1 MTDEDKG
8 VRSRLRD
15 KRSILSVI
23 DILNTRADRAEACA
37 SLQPLCYPTLA
48 EEEQFS
54 AAHFRKHV
62 QLFPEGQFMAV
73 DRETGAV
80 VGTTAGFLTHF
91 DRIDPEHFKHH
102 TFFEAIAEGWL
113 SHHNPRGNYY
123 YGVDMCVHPDYRG
136 RGIARMLHGAR
147 KALSKRLGLRGQVI
161 GGMIPGYAS
170 YKHVMTAHEYA
181 HYVRAGLI
189 YDSTL
194 STQLR
199 NGFEFRG
206 MLQHYLKDP
215 PTEGWSTLLEW
226 RNPEHVS
233 YTAHVPVMPIQ
244 KSTGVDAGTQP
255 A

>member
-1 MTDEDKG
+1 
-8 VRSRLRD
+8 
-15 KRSILSVI
+15 LSVI
-23 DILNTRADRAEACA
+23 VILNTEADRAEACA
-37 SLQPLCYPTLA
+37 MLQPLCYPTLA
-48 EEEQFS
+48 VEEQFS

-73 DRETGAV
+73 DREIGAV

-91 DRIDPEHFKHH
+91 DRIHPEHFKHH

-113 SHHNPRGNYY
+113 THHKPRGNYY

-136 RGIARMLHGAR
+136 LGIARMLHEAR
-147 KALSKRLGLRGQVI
+147 KTLCKRLGLRGQVI
-161 GGMIPGYAS
+161 GGMVPGYAK
-170 YKHVMTAHEYA
+170 YKHVMTAHQYA
-181 HYVRAGLI
+181 QYVQAGLI
-189 YDSTL
+189 YDSTF

-215 PTEGWSTLLEW
+215 PTDGWSTLMEW

-233 YTAHVPVMPIQ
+233 YNGNLPALPVQ
-244 KSTGVDAGTQP
+244 KAKDTNTGTQP